1 MKYDVYIGNKWLTSG
16 ESADLSKEIKYE
28 DFENANYYRHLT
40 ILKDSVPPEFIEKAR
55 EYKGDKAL
63 GIEIGGAKGE
73 LERVTE
79 KGLDIRMLNSEFQKM
94 RKGAVE

>member
-1 MKYDVYIGNKWLTSG
+1 MKYKVYMGDKWLTSG

-40 ILKDSVPPEFIEKAR
+40 INTSPEFLAKAKAYEGEKPLVV
-55 EYKGDKAL
+55 EV
-63 GIEIGGAKGE
+63 GGAKAE
-73 LERVTE
+73 LERVTDN
-79 KGLDIRMLNSEFQKM
+79 GLDIRMLNSEFQKM